1 MSRALP
7 PARRTV
13 PAGVGLLLGLAMAVP
28 AGTAA
33 AAPPGD
39 PRDLPVATAGVT
51 PAPAGA
57 VTGTVSDD
65 VADLPLD
72 DAGAAIVTERTE
84 RLIAPGLELT
94 EFARV
99 SAEGWLSGE
108 VLVAHLGQ
116 EGGPR
121 LGYLGPDAVA
131 GNATVS
137 QLAADRGAVAA
148 INGDFFDIN
157 NSGAALGA
165 AVDDGTLLKSAAPGR
180 EKALTVD
187 SSGVARLAE
196 LFLEGTVT
204 LGSGADARELPVAG
218 LNVTAV
224 PAGGVA
230 VFDAAWGDAARTR
243 PLGAGE
249 QGVEVQVRTAP
260 GSAGGTGGTVV
271 SVGAPGS
278 GRLPADV
285 RAVVARPGAAA
296 DALAALTPGDEVAL
310 AYGLREDLGDL
321 TTAIGGDPDD
331 WLLEDGEVT
340 SATSEFA
347 TLRHPRTAVGL
358 SEDGTTAYLV
368 VVDGRQAHSI
378 GASLPELGRFVSQLG
393 ADDAIN
399 LDGGGS
405 TTMVA
410 RLPGDAGTSVLN
422 RPSDGAERLDANGLG
437 LFTPEGSGEVHAFDV
452 RAAVPTGDAPTGDAL
467 RVFPGL
473 HRTLTAAGY
482 DESRAPVE
490 TRPDDWT
497 TTDPEVASVA
507 RADQG
512 AGVVTGVAP
521 GTATVRAAT
530 PASDGVATGA
540 VDLTVLG
547 RLERVT
553 VPEPV
558 VTLPD
563 ADATASLTVVG
574 HDADGYSAPVEA
586 RDVEV
591 TGGDG
596 VAALEPSADGSFTV
610 RALQPSGAA
619 SFTLTVGDLAVDVA
633 VAVSLD
639 EVQVA
644 DFSDAA
650 RWTSAHDRAPGGSV
664 APADGHD
671 GAAGLRLTYDFTQST
686 ATRGQYAVVPDGG
699 RVIEG
704 QPRKLTM
711 WVHGDGNGAWLR
723 LQVRQGNGVTT
734 NLDGPTVSW
743 EGWRQVELTV
753 PEGVAYPLTMQ
764 RVRFLETGAAAQY
777 AGELVISD
785 VRAHVP
791 PDVEAPEPARVE
803 DPVVVADGATDDAP
817 LRVAVLSDAQFVAR
831 DPGSG
836 AVQGAKQALAEIV
849 AADPDLLVI
858 NGDLVDEASPA
869 DFDLAREVLDDGLA
883 GADFPWYYLPGNH
896 EVMGGSI
903 ENFEDEFG
911 ERTHVVD
918 VPDPRGDGGTTRLVM
933 LDSSS
938 GRLGS
943 DFAQL
948 RALRDALDDA
958 ASDDA
963 VTGVVTLFHH
973 PLDDPLP
980 TKASQLVDR
989 VEAETLR
996 GWFEDFR
1003 ETSGKQVASVGSHV
1017 GVFHASTADGV
1028 PYVVNGNSGKSPA
1041 STPADGGFT
1050 GWSMIGVDPAA
1061 EGTGDGG
1068 WFSWEVEARAE
1079 DVAVSGPEELAV
1091 GTSGQVSALLTQDGT
1106 REVPVAWPVSSRWG
1120 GEKVFVGAAADAP
1133 DGTVLALDPASH
1145 EATAVAPGRATVE
1158 VEVNGA
1164 VGTLDVLVPAGVPGT
1179 ARISDDNGWDTGLRD
1194 GDYRVLVDLW
1204 WGENATSLRLYED
1217 GDLVRTEKLTHDGTA
1232 AQRVA
1237 VPVTGKRN
1245 GSYVYTCELVNAA
1258 GTTPC
1263 ANEHTVR
1270 VTDANPGT
1278 PVLSHDNQDG
1288 DGDYVVT
1295 ANKWWGTQATGYVL
1309 YEDGVEVDRQELVP
1323 GSGGEAQAASTV
1335 VTGQDP
1341 GTYRYVAV
1349 LTNAAGE
1356 TRSKEL
1362 TVRVRR

>member
-1 MSRALP
+1 MSRAQSRALP

-13 PAGVGLLLGLAMAVP
+13 PLGVGLLLGLAMAVP
-28 AGTAA
+28 AGAA
-33 AAPPGD
+33 AAATPD
-39 PRDLPVATAGVT
+39 PDLPLATAGV
-51 PAPAGA
+51 APAA
-57 VTGTVSDD
+57 AGTVSDD

-72 DAGAAIVTERTE
+72 DAGAAIVTERAE

-108 VLVAHLGQ
+108 VLVAHLGRD
-116 EGGPR
+116 GGPR

-137 QLAADRGAVAA
+137 EMAADRSAVAA

-187 SSGVARLAE
+187 TSGVARLAE
-196 LFLEGTVT
+196 LFLEGTVA
-204 LGSGADARELPVAG
+204 LGTGDDARELPVAG

-260 GSAGGTGGTVV
+260 GSDEGAAGTVV

-296 DALAALTPGDEVAL
+296 DALAALAPGDEVTL
-310 AYGLREDLGDL
+310 AYGLRDDLGEL
-321 TTAIGGDPDD
+321 RTAIGGDPDD

-340 SATSEFA
+340 SSTSDFA

-358 SEDGTTAYLV
+358 SGDGTTAYLV
-368 VVDGRQAHSI
+368 VVDGRQAQSI
-378 GASLPELGRFVSQLG
+378 GASLPELGRFLDQLG

-422 RPSDGAERLDANGLG
+422 SPSDGGERLDANGLG

-452 RAAVPTGDAPTGDAL
+452 RAAVPTGVAPAGDAL

-482 DESRAPVE
+482 DESRAPVD
-490 TRPDDWT
+490 TRPDGWT
-497 TTDPEVASVA
+497 TTDAAVAAVA
-507 RADQG
+507 RADDG
-512 AGVVTGVAP
+512 AGVVTGVAA
-521 GTATVRAAT
+521 GTATFRAAT
-530 PASDGVATGA
+530 PAADGVATGSA
-540 VDLTVLG
+540 ELTVLG
-547 RLERVT
+547 GLERLT

-563 ADATASLTVVG
+563 VDATASLTVVG
-574 HDADGYSAPVEA
+574 HDADGYAAPVEA

-591 TGGDG
+591 MGGDG
-596 VAALEPSADGSFTV
+596 VAALEPAADGSFTV
-610 RALQPSGAA
+610 RALQGAGAA
-619 SFTLTVGDLAVDVA
+619 TFTLAVGDEQVEVA
-633 VAVSLD
+633 VAVSLED
-639 EVQVA
+639 VVVA
-644 DFSDAA
+644 DLADAD

-664 APADGHD
+664 TPAEGHE
-671 GAAGLRLTYDFTQST
+671 GAAGLTLTYDFTQST
-686 ATRGQYAVVPDGG
+686 ATRGQYAVAPDGG
-699 RVIEG
+699 IVVPG
-704 QPRKLTM
+704 QPRTLTA

-723 LQVRQGNGVTT
+723 LQVRQGDGVVT

-743 EGWRQVELTV
+743 EGWRQVQVVV
-753 PEGVAYPLTMQ
+753 PEGVAFPLTLQ
-764 RVRFLETGAAAQY
+764 RLRLLETRAAEQYTGEVVVSDLRAQ
-777 AGELVISD
+777 
-785 VRAHVP
+785 VP
-791 PDVEAPEPARVE
+791 PDVDAPVAERVE

-836 AVQGAKQALAEIV
+836 AVLGAKQALAEIV

-869 DFDLAREVLDDGLA
+869 DFDLAREVLDEGLA
-883 GADFPWYYLPGNH
+883 DADFPWYYLPGNH

-958 ASDDA
+958 AADDA
-963 VTGVVTLFHH
+963 VTGVVTFFHH

-1003 ETSGKQVASVGSHV
+1003 ETSGKQLASVGSHV
-1017 GVFHASTADGV
+1017 GVFHAATADGV

-1041 STPADGGFT
+1041 STPGDGGFT

-1061 EGTGDGG
+1061 QGTGDGG

-1079 DVAVSGPEELAV
+1079 SVAVSGPEELAV

-1106 REVPVAWPVSSRWG
+1106 RQVPVAWPVSSRWG
-1120 GEKVFVGAAADAP
+1120 GERVFVGSPDDAP
-1133 DGTVLALDPASH
+1133 SGAVLALDPATH

-1158 VEVNGA
+1158 VEVNGV
-1164 VGTLDVLVPAGVPGT
+1164 VGTLDVLVPAGAPGT

-1204 WGENATSLRLYED
+1204 WGENATGLRLYED
-1217 GDLVRTEKLTHDGTA
+1217 GALIHSEKLAHGGTD
-1232 AQRVA
+1232 AQRIA
-1237 VPVTGKRN
+1237 VPVTGKKN
-1245 GSYVYTCELVNAA
+1245 GRYEYTCELVNAA

-1263 ANEHTVR
+1263 AGPHTVR

-1278 PVLSHDNQDG
+1278 PTLSHDNGDG
-1288 DGDYVVT
+1288 DGDYVV
-1295 ANKWWGTQATGYVL
+1295 AMDKWWGTQATGYVL

-1323 GSGGEAQAASTV
+1323 GTGGEAQSAATV
-1335 VTGQDP
+1335 LADREH
-1341 GTYRYVAV
+1341 GTHRYVAV
-1349 LTNAAGE
+1349 LTNAAGD
-1356 TRSKEL
+1356 TRSKEMA
-1362 TVRVRR
+1362 VRVRR

>member
-1 MSRALP
+1 MSRAPSRALP

-13 PAGVGLLLGLAMAVP
+13 PAGVGLLLGLAMTVP
-28 AGTAA
+28 AGAA
-33 AAPPGD
+33 VAVPPD
-39 PRDLPVATAGVT
+39 EPLDLPVATAGVD
-51 PAPAGA
+51 PAATDA
-57 VTGTVSDD
+57 LTDD

-72 DAGAAIVTERTE
+72 DAGAAIVTRRAE

-99 SAEGWLSGE
+99 SADGWLSGE
-108 VLVAHLGQ
+108 VLVAHLGRD
-116 EGGPR
+116 GGPR

-131 GNATVS
+131 GHATVS
-137 QLAADRGAVAA
+137 EMAADRGAVAA

-165 AVDDGTLLKSAAPGR
+165 AVDEGTLLKSAAPGR

-187 SSGVARLAE
+187 ASGVARLAE
-196 LFLEGTVT
+196 LFLEGTIT
-204 LGSGADARELPVAG
+204 LGSGDGSRELPVAG

-230 VFDAAWGDAARTR
+230 VFDSSWGDAARTR

-249 QGVEVQVRTAP
+249 QGVEVQVRGGADGSP
-260 GSAGGTGGTVV
+260 GSVV
-271 SVGAPGS
+271 AVGAPGS
-278 GRLPADV
+278 GRLPDDV

-296 DALAALTPGDEVAL
+296 DALAALAPGGEVTL
-310 AYGLREDLGDL
+310 AYGLRDDLGEL
-321 TTAIGGDPDD
+321 RTAIGGDPDD

-340 SATSEFA
+340 SSTSDFA

-358 SEDGTTAYLV
+358 SADGATAYLV
-368 VVDGRQAHSI
+368 VVDGRQAQSI
-378 GASLPELGRFVSQLG
+378 GASLPELGRFLAQLG

-422 RPSDGAERLDANGLG
+422 SPSDGGERLDANGLG

-452 RAAVPTGDAPTGDAL
+452 HAAVPTGDAPAGDAL

-473 HRTLTAAGY
+473 HRTLTAKGY
-482 DESRAPVE
+482 DESRAPVD
-490 TRPDDWT
+490 TRPDSWT
-497 TTDPEVASVA
+497 SSDDGAATVA
-507 RADQG
+507 RADDG

-521 GTATVRAAT
+521 GSATVRAAS

-540 VDLTVLG
+540 ADVTVLG
-547 RLERVT
+547 GLQRLT

-596 VAALEPSADGSFTV
+596 VAALEPAADGSFAV
-610 RALQPSGAA
+610 RALRDSGAA
-619 SFTLTVGDLAVDVA
+619 TFTLAVGDEEVDVA
-633 VAVSLD
+633 VAVSLED
-639 EVQVA
+639 VVVA
-644 DFSDAA
+644 DLADAA

-664 APADGHD
+664 GPAEGHE
-671 GAAGLRLTYDFTQST
+671 GAAGLKLTYDFTQST
-686 ATRGQYAVVPDGG
+686 ATRGQYAVAPDGG
-699 RVIEG
+699 VVVPG
-704 QPRKLTM
+704 QPRTLTA

-723 LQVRQGNGVTT
+723 LQVRQGDGVVT

-743 EGWRQVELTV
+743 EGWRQVQLAV
-753 PEGVAYPLTMQ
+753 PEGVAFPLTLQ
-764 RVRFLETGAAAQY
+764 RLRVLETRAAEQYTGEVVVSDLRAQ
-777 AGELVISD
+777 
-785 VRAHVP
+785 VP
-791 PDVEAPEPARVE
+791 PDVEAPAAERVE

-869 DFDLAREVLDDGLA
+869 DFDLAREVLDEGLA
-883 GADFPWYYLPGNH
+883 DADFPWYYLPGNH

-918 VPDPRGDGGTTRLVM
+918 VPAAGGTTRLVM
-933 LDSSS
+933 LDSSA
-938 GRLGS
+938 GRLGA

-948 RALRDALDDA
+948 KALRHALDDA
-958 ASDDA
+958 ATDDT

-1003 ETSGKQVASVGSHV
+1003 ETSGKQLASVGSHV
-1017 GVFHASTADGV
+1017 GVFHAATADGI

-1061 EGTGDGG
+1061 EGTGDDG
-1068 WFSWEVEARAE
+1068 WFSWEVETRAE
-1079 DVAVSGPEELAV
+1079 SVAVSGPEELAV
-1091 GTSGQVSALLTQDGT
+1091 GTSGQVSALVTQDGT
-1106 REVPVAWPVSSRWG
+1106 RQVPVAWPVSSRWG
-1120 GEKVFVGAAADAP
+1120 GDRVFVGSPDDAP
-1133 DGTVLALDPASH
+1133 SGAVLALDPATH
-1145 EATAVAPGRATVE
+1145 DVTAVAPGRATVQ
-1158 VEVNGA
+1158 VEVNGVA
-1164 VGTLDVLVPAGVPGT
+1164 GTLDVLVPAGAPGT

-1217 GDLVRTEKLTHDGTA
+1217 GELIRTEKLTHGGTD

-1237 VPVTGKRN
+1237 VPITGKAN
-1245 GSYVYTCELVNAA
+1245 GEYEYTCELVNAA

-1263 ANEHTVR
+1263 AGPHTVR

-1278 PVLSHDNQDG
+1278 PVLSHDNASDEVPG
-1288 DGDYVVT
+1288 DGDYVVSMD
-1295 ANKWWGTQATGYVL
+1295 KWWGTQATGYVL

-1323 GSGGEAQAASTV
+1323 GTGGEAQSAATV
-1335 VTGQDP
+1335 LTGREP
-1341 GTYRYVAV
+1341 GTHRYVAV

-1362 TVRVRR
+1362 AVRVRR

>member
-7 PARRTV
+7 PARRTTTI
-13 PAGVGLLLGLAMAVP
+13 PAGLGLLLGLAMAVP
-28 AGTAA
+28 AGAA
-33 AAPPGD
+33 AAATPD
-39 PRDLPVATAGVT
+39 PDLPVATAGV
-51 PAPAGA
+51 APAA
-57 VTGTVSDD
+57 AGTVSDD

-72 DAGAAIVTERTE
+72 DAGAAIVTERAE

-116 EGGPR
+116 DGGPR

-137 QLAADRGAVAA
+137 GMAADRGAVAA

-204 LGSGADARELPVAG
+204 LGTGDDARELPVAG

-260 GSAGGTGGTVV
+260 GSDEGAAGTVV

-296 DALAALTPGDEVAL
+296 DALAALAPGDEVTL
-310 AYGLREDLGDL
+310 AYGLRDDLGEL
-321 TTAIGGDPDD
+321 RTAIGGDPDD

-340 SATSEFA
+340 SSTSDFA

-358 SEDGTTAYLV
+358 SEDGTTAYLA
-368 VVDGRQAHSI
+368 VVDGRQAQSI
-378 GASLPELGRFVSQLG
+378 GASLPELGRFLGQLG

-422 RPSDGAERLDANGLG
+422 SPSDGGERLDANGLG

-452 RAAVPTGDAPTGDAL
+452 RAAVPTGDAPAGDAL

-482 DESRAPVE
+482 DESRAPVD
-490 TRPDDWT
+490 TRPDSWT
-497 TTDPEVASVA
+497 TSDAGAATVA
-507 RADQG
+507 RADDG
-512 AGVVTGVAP
+512 AGVVTGVAA

-530 PASDGVATGA
+530 PAADGVATGSA
-540 VDLTVLG
+540 ELTVLG
-547 RLERVT
+547 GLERLA

-574 HDADGYSAPVEA
+574 HDADGYAAPVEA

-596 VAALEPSADGSFTV
+596 VAALEPAADGSFTV
-610 RALQPSGAA
+610 RALQGSGAVT
-619 SFTLTVGDLAVDVA
+619 FTLAVGDEQVEVA
-633 VAVSLD
+633 VAVSLED
-639 EVQVA
+639 VVVA
-644 DFSDAA
+644 DLADAD

-664 APADGHD
+664 VPAEGHE

-686 ATRGQYAVVPDGG
+686 ATRGQYAVAPDGG
-699 RVIEG
+699 IVVPG
-704 QPRKLTM
+704 QPRTLTA

-723 LQVRQGNGVTT
+723 LQVRQGDGVVT

-743 EGWRQVELTV
+743 EGWRQVQVAV
-753 PEGVAYPLTMQ
+753 PEGVAFPLTLQ
-764 RVRFLETGAAAQY
+764 RLRLLETRAAEQYTGEVVVSDLRAQ
-777 AGELVISD
+777 
-785 VRAHVP
+785 VP
-791 PDVEAPEPARVE
+791 PDVEAPAAERVE

-836 AVQGAKQALAEIV
+836 AVQGAKQALEEIV

-869 DFDLAREVLDDGLA
+869 DFDLAREVLDEGLA
-883 GADFPWYYLPGNH
+883 DADFPWYYLPGNH

-918 VPDPRGDGGTTRLVM
+918 VPGEGGATRLVM
-933 LDSSS
+933 LDSSA
-938 GRLGS
+938 GRLGA

-958 ASDDA
+958 AADDT
-963 VTGVVTLFHH
+963 VTGVVTFFHH

-1003 ETSGKQVASVGSHV
+1003 ETSGKQLASVGSHV
-1017 GVFHASTADGV
+1017 GVFHAATADGV

-1041 STPADGGFT
+1041 STPDDGGFT

-1061 EGTGDGG
+1061 QGTGDGG

-1079 DVAVSGPEELAV
+1079 SVTVSGPEELAE
-1091 GTSGQVSALLTQDGT
+1091 GTSGQVSALITQDGT
-1106 REVPVAWPVSSRWG
+1106 RQVPVAWPVSSRWG
-1120 GEKVFVGAAADAP
+1120 GERVFVGSPDDAP
-1133 DGTVLALDPASH
+1133 SGDVLALDPATH

-1158 VEVNGA
+1158 VEVNGV
-1164 VGTLDVLVPAGVPGT
+1164 VGTLEVLVPAGAPGT

-1217 GDLVRTEKLTHDGTA
+1217 GTLIHTEKLTYGGTD
-1232 AQRVA
+1232 AQRIA
-1237 VPVTGKRN
+1237 VPVAGKKN
-1245 GSYVYTCELVNAA
+1245 GEYEYTCELVNAA

-1263 ANEHTVR
+1263 AGPHTVR

-1278 PVLSHDNQDG
+1278 PTLSHDNGDG
-1288 DGDYVVT
+1288 DGDYVV
-1295 ANKWWGTQATGYVL
+1295 AMDKWWGTQATGYVL
-1309 YEDGVEVDRQELVP
+1309 YEGGVEVDRQELVP
-1323 GSGGEAQAASTV
+1323 GTGGEAQSAATV
-1335 VTGQDP
+1335 LTGREP

-1349 LTNAAGE
+1349 LTNDAGE

-1362 TVRVRR
+1362 AVRVRR

>member
-1 MSRALP
+1 MSRAQSRALP

-13 PAGVGLLLGLAMAVP
+13 PLGVGLLLGLAMAVP
-28 AGTAA
+28 AGAA
-33 AAPPGD
+33 AAATPD
-39 PRDLPVATAGVT
+39 PDLPLATAGV
-51 PAPAGA
+51 APATA
-57 VTGTVSDD
+57 GTVSDD

-72 DAGAAIVTERTE
+72 DAGVAIVTERAE

-108 VLVAHLGQ
+108 VLVAHLGRD
-116 EGGPR
+116 GGPR

-137 QLAADRGAVAA
+137 EMAADRGAVAA

-204 LGSGADARELPVAG
+204 LGTGDDAPELPVAG

-260 GSAGGTGGTVV
+260 GSDEGAAGTVV

-296 DALAALTPGDEVAL
+296 DALAALAPGDEVTL
-310 AYGLREDLGDL
+310 AYGLRDDLGEL
-321 TTAIGGDPDD
+321 RTAIGGDPDD

-340 SATSEFA
+340 SSTSDFA

-358 SEDGTTAYLV
+358 SADGTTAYLV
-368 VVDGRQAHSI
+368 VVDGRQAQSI
-378 GASLPELGRFVSQLG
+378 GASLPELGRFLDQLG

-422 RPSDGAERLDANGLG
+422 SPSDGGERLDANGLG

-452 RAAVPTGDAPTGDAL
+452 RAAVPTGAAPAGDAL

-482 DESRAPVE
+482 DESRAPVD

-497 TTDPEVASVA
+497 TTDAAVAAVA
-507 RADQG
+507 RADDG
-512 AGVVTGVAP
+512 AGVVTGVAA

-530 PASDGVATGA
+530 PAADGVATGSA
-540 VDLTVLG
+540 ELTVLG
-547 RLERVT
+547 GLERLT

-574 HDADGYSAPVEA
+574 HDADGYAAPVEA

-591 TGGDG
+591 MGGDG
-596 VAALEPSADGSFTV
+596 VAALEPAADGSFTV
-610 RALQPSGAA
+610 RALQGAGAA
-619 SFTLTVGDLAVDVA
+619 TFTLAVGDEQVEVA
-633 VAVSLD
+633 VAVSLKD
-639 EVQVA
+639 MVVA
-644 DFSDAA
+644 DLADAD

-664 APADGHD
+664 TPAEGHE
-671 GAAGLRLTYDFTQST
+671 GAAGLTLTYDFTQST
-686 ATRGQYAVVPDGG
+686 ATRGQYAVAPDGG
-699 RVIEG
+699 TVVPG
-704 QPRKLTM
+704 QPRTLTA

-723 LQVRQGNGVTT
+723 LQVRQGDGVVT

-743 EGWRQVELTV
+743 EGWRQVQVVV
-753 PEGVAYPLTMQ
+753 PEGVAFPLTLQ
-764 RVRFLETGAAAQY
+764 RLRLLETRAAEQYTGEVVVSDLRAQ
-777 AGELVISD
+777 
-785 VRAHVP
+785 VP
-791 PDVEAPEPARVE
+791 PDVDAPVAERVE

-836 AVQGAKQALAEIV
+836 AVLGAKQALAEIV

-869 DFDLAREVLDDGLA
+869 DFDLAREVLDEGLA
-883 GADFPWYYLPGNH
+883 DADFPWYYLPGNH

-958 ASDDA
+958 AADDA
-963 VTGVVTLFHH
+963 VTGVVTFFHH

-989 VEAETLR
+989 VEAEALR

-1003 ETSGKQVASVGSHV
+1003 ETSGKQLASVGSHV
-1017 GVFHASTADGV
+1017 GVFHAATADGV

-1041 STPADGGFT
+1041 STPDDGGFT

-1061 EGTGDGG
+1061 QGTGDGG

-1079 DVAVSGPEELAV
+1079 SVAVSGPEELAV

-1106 REVPVAWPVSSRWG
+1106 RQVPVAWPVSSRWG
-1120 GEKVFVGAAADAP
+1120 GERVFVGSPDDAP
-1133 DGTVLALDPASH
+1133 SGAVLALDPATH

-1158 VEVNGA
+1158 VEVNGV
-1164 VGTLDVLVPAGVPGT
+1164 VGTLDVLVPAGAPGT

-1204 WGENATSLRLYED
+1204 WGENATGLRLYED
-1217 GDLVRTEKLTHDGTA
+1217 GALIHSEKLAHGGTD
-1232 AQRVA
+1232 AQRIA
-1237 VPVTGKRN
+1237 VPVTGKKN
-1245 GSYVYTCELVNAA
+1245 GRYEYTCELVNAA

-1263 ANEHTVR
+1263 AGPHTVR

-1278 PVLSHDNQDG
+1278 PTLSHDNGDG
-1288 DGDYVVT
+1288 DGDYVV
-1295 ANKWWGTQATGYVL
+1295 AMDKWWGTQATGYVL

-1323 GSGGEAQAASTV
+1323 GTGGEAQSAATV
-1335 VTGQDP
+1335 LADRDP
-1341 GTYRYVAV
+1341 GTHRYVAV

-1356 TRSKEL
+1356 TRSKEMA
-1362 TVRVRR
+1362 VRVRR

>member
-1 MSRALP
+1 MPL
-7 PARRTV
+7 
-13 PAGVGLLLGLAMAVP
+13 GVGLLLGLAMAVP
-28 AGTAA
+28 AGAA
-33 AAPPGD
+33 AAATPD
-39 PRDLPVATAGVT
+39 PDLPLATAGV
-51 PAPAGA
+51 APATA
-57 VTGTVSDD
+57 GTVSDD

-72 DAGAAIVTERTE
+72 DAGVAIVTERAE

-108 VLVAHLGQ
+108 VLVAHLGRD
-116 EGGPR
+116 GGPR

-137 QLAADRGAVAA
+137 EMAADRGAVAA

-204 LGSGADARELPVAG
+204 LGTGDDAPELPVAG

-260 GSAGGTGGTVV
+260 GSDEGAAGTVV

-296 DALAALTPGDEVAL
+296 DALAALAPGDEVTL
-310 AYGLREDLGDL
+310 AYGLRDDLGEL
-321 TTAIGGDPDD
+321 RTAIGGDPDD

-340 SATSEFA
+340 SSTSDFA

-358 SEDGTTAYLV
+358 SADGTTAYLV
-368 VVDGRQAHSI
+368 VVDGRQAQSI
-378 GASLPELGRFVSQLG
+378 GASLPELGRFLDQLG

-422 RPSDGAERLDANGLG
+422 SPSDGGERLDANGLG

-452 RAAVPTGDAPTGDAL
+452 RAAVPTGAAPAGDAL

-482 DESRAPVE
+482 DESRAPVD

-497 TTDPEVASVA
+497 TTDAAVAAVA
-507 RADQG
+507 RADDG
-512 AGVVTGVAP
+512 AGVVTGVAA

-530 PASDGVATGA
+530 PAADGVATGSA
-540 VDLTVLG
+540 ELTVLG
-547 RLERVT
+547 GLERLT

-574 HDADGYSAPVEA
+574 HDADGYAAPVEA

-591 TGGDG
+591 MGGDG
-596 VAALEPSADGSFTV
+596 VAALEPAADGSFTV
-610 RALQPSGAA
+610 RALQGAGAA
-619 SFTLTVGDLAVDVA
+619 TFTLAVGDEQVEVA
-633 VAVSLD
+633 VAVSLKD
-639 EVQVA
+639 MVVA
-644 DFSDAA
+644 DLADAD

-664 APADGHD
+664 TPAEGHE
-671 GAAGLRLTYDFTQST
+671 GAAGLTLTYDFTQST
-686 ATRGQYAVVPDGG
+686 ATRGQYAVAPDGG
-699 RVIEG
+699 TVVPG
-704 QPRKLTM
+704 QPRTLTA

-723 LQVRQGNGVTT
+723 LQVRQGDGVVT

-743 EGWRQVELTV
+743 EGWRQVQVVV
-753 PEGVAYPLTMQ
+753 PEGVAFPLTLQ
-764 RVRFLETGAAAQY
+764 RLRLLETRAAEQYTGEVVVSDLRAQ
-777 AGELVISD
+777 
-785 VRAHVP
+785 VP
-791 PDVEAPEPARVE
+791 PDVDAPVAERVE

-836 AVQGAKQALAEIV
+836 AVLGAKQALAEIV

-869 DFDLAREVLDDGLA
+869 DFDLAREVLDEGLA
-883 GADFPWYYLPGNH
+883 DADFPWYYLPGNH

-958 ASDDA
+958 AADDA
-963 VTGVVTLFHH
+963 VTGVVTFFHH

-989 VEAETLR
+989 VEAEALR

-1003 ETSGKQVASVGSHV
+1003 ETSGKQLASVGSHV
-1017 GVFHASTADGV
+1017 GVFHAATADGV

-1041 STPADGGFT
+1041 STPDDGGFT

-1061 EGTGDGG
+1061 QGTGDGG

-1079 DVAVSGPEELAV
+1079 SVAVSGPEELAV

-1106 REVPVAWPVSSRWG
+1106 RQVPVAWPVSSRWG
-1120 GEKVFVGAAADAP
+1120 GERVFVGSPDDAP
-1133 DGTVLALDPASH
+1133 SGAVLALDPATH

-1158 VEVNGA
+1158 VEVNGV
-1164 VGTLDVLVPAGVPGT
+1164 VGTLDVLVPAGAPGT

-1204 WGENATSLRLYED
+1204 WGENATGLRLYED
-1217 GDLVRTEKLTHDGTA
+1217 GALIHSEKLAHGGTD
-1232 AQRVA
+1232 AQRIA
-1237 VPVTGKRN
+1237 VPVTGKKN
-1245 GSYVYTCELVNAA
+1245 GRYEYTCELVNAA

-1263 ANEHTVR
+1263 AGPHTVR

-1278 PVLSHDNQDG
+1278 PTLSHDNGDG
-1288 DGDYVVT
+1288 DGDYVV
-1295 ANKWWGTQATGYVL
+1295 AMDKWWGTQATGYVL

-1323 GSGGEAQAASTV
+1323 GTGGEAQSAATV
-1335 VTGQDP
+1335 LADRDP
-1341 GTYRYVAV
+1341 GTHRYVAV

-1356 TRSKEL
+1356 TRSKEMA
-1362 TVRVRR
+1362 VRVRR

>member
-1 MSRALP
+1 
-7 PARRTV
+7 
-13 PAGVGLLLGLAMAVP
+13 MAVP
-28 AGTAA
+28 VGAA
-33 AAPPGD
+33 AAVPPD
-39 PRDLPVATAGVT
+39 DRPDLPVATAGT
-51 PAPAGA
+51 ASAEA
-57 VTGTVSDD
+57 VVLRDD

-72 DAGAAIVTERTE
+72 DDGAAIVTERTE

-116 EGGPR
+116 DGGPR

-137 QLAADRGAVAA
+137 EMAADRGAVAA
-148 INGDFFDIN
+148 VNGDFFDIN

-165 AVDDGTLLKSAAPGR
+165 AVDEGTLLKSASPGR

-187 SSGVARLAE
+187 ATGVGRLAE

-204 LGSGADARELPVAG
+204 LGAGDTARELPVAG
-218 LNVTAV
+218 LNVTAA
-224 PAGGVA
+224 PAGGVV
-230 VFDAAWGDAARTR
+230 VFDAAWGDAPRTR

-249 QGVEVQVRTAP
+249 QGVEVQVR
-260 GSAGGTGGTVV
+260 GGTDGGAGTVV
-271 SVGAPGS
+271 EVGTPGE
-278 GRLPADV
+278 GRLPDDV

-296 DALAALTPGDEVAL
+296 DALAALAPGDDVSL
-310 AYGLREDLGDL
+310 AYGLRGDLGDL
-321 TTAIGGDPDD
+321 RTAIGGDPDD
-331 WLLEDGEVT
+331 WLLEDGEIT
-340 SATSEFA
+340 SSTSEFA
-347 TLRHPRTAVGL
+347 QLRHPRTAVGL
-358 SEDGTTAYLV
+358 SEDGSTAYLV

-378 GASLPELGRFVSQLG
+378 GASLPELGRFLAQVG

-437 LFTPEGSGEVHAFDV
+437 LFAPEGSGRVHAFDV
-452 RAAVPTGDAPTGDAL
+452 RAEVPTGDEPAEDAL

-482 DESRAPVE
+482 DEARSPVDTAPDE
-490 TRPDDWT
+490 WT
-497 TTDPEVASVA
+497 TSDADAATVA
-507 RADQG
+507 RSDAG

-521 GTATVRAAT
+521 GAATVRAAT
-530 PASDGVATGA
+530 PTPDGVATGA
-540 VDLTVLG
+540 ADLTVLG
-547 RLERVT
+547 EPVRLT

-558 VTLPD
+558 VTLVD
-563 ADATASLTVVG
+563 ADATASVTVVG
-574 HDADGYSAPVEA
+574 HDEDGYSAPVEA

-596 VAALEPSADGSFTV
+596 VAALEPAADGSFTV
-610 RALQPSGAA
+610 RALRDSGAA
-619 SFTLTVGDLAVDVA
+619 SFTLSVGDLEVEVA
-633 VAVSLD
+633 VAVSLRD
-639 EVQVA
+639 VA
-644 DFSDAA
+644 VTDLADAD

-664 APADGHD
+664 APATGHE

-686 ATRGQYAVVPDGG
+686 ATRGQYAVAPDGG
-699 RVIEG
+699 LEIPG
-704 QPRKLTM
+704 QPRTLTA
-711 WVHGDGNGAWLR
+711 WVQGAGDGAWLR
-723 LQVRQGNGVTT
+723 LQVRQGDGVVT
-734 NLDGPTVSW
+734 NLDGPEVSW
-743 EGWRQVELTV
+743 EGWRQVEVEV
-753 PEGVAYPLTMQ
+753 PEGVAFPLTLQ
-764 RVRFLETGAAAQY
+764 RLRLLETRAAEQYTGEVVVSDLRAQ
-777 AGELVISD
+777 
-785 VRAHVP
+785 VP
-791 PDVEAPEPARVE
+791 PDVEAPSPERVE
-803 DPVVVADGATDDAP
+803 DRVVVAEGATDDAP
-817 LRVAVLSDAQFVAR
+817 LRVAVMSDAQFVAR
-831 DPGSG
+831 DPESG
-836 AVQGAKQALAEIV
+836 AVQGAREALAEIV

-858 NGDLVDEASPA
+858 NGDLVDEAAPE
-869 DFDLAREVLDDGLA
+869 DFDLAREVLDEGLA
-883 GADFPWYYLPGNH
+883 DADFPWYYLPGNH

-903 ENFEDEFG
+903 ENFEAEFG

-943 DFAQL
+943 DFDQL
-948 RALRDALDDA
+948 RTLRDALDSA

-1003 ETSGKQVASVGSHV
+1003 ESSGKQIASVGSHV
-1017 GVFHASTADGV
+1017 GVFHAGTEDGI

-1050 GWSMIGVDPAA
+1050 GWSMVGVDPAA
-1061 EGTGDGG
+1061 EGTGDDG

-1091 GTSGQVSALLTQDGT
+1091 GTSGQVSALLTQDDT
-1106 REVPVAWPVSSRWG
+1106 RVVPVAWPVSSRWG
-1120 GEKVFVGAAADAP
+1120 GDGVFVGPAADAP
-1133 DGTVLALDPASH
+1133 SDAVLALDPATH

-1158 VEVNGA
+1158 VEVNGV
-1164 VGTLDVLVPAGVPGT
+1164 VGTLDVLVPAGAPGT

-1204 WGENATSLRLYED
+1204 WGENATSMRLYED
-1217 GDLVRTEKLTHDGTA
+1217 GELIHTEKLTHGGTE

-1237 VPVTGKRN
+1237 VPVTGKPN
-1245 GSYVYTCELVNAA
+1245 GTYEYTCELVNAA

-1263 ANEHTVR
+1263 AGPHTVR

-1278 PVLSHDNQDG
+1278 PTLSHDNASDDGPG

-1295 ANKWWGTQATGYVL
+1295 MHKWWGTQATGYVL
-1309 YEDGVEVDRQELVP
+1309 YEDGVEVDRQELEP
-1323 GSGGEAQAASTV
+1323 GTGGEAQTAATAL
-1335 VTGQDP
+1335 TGREV
-1341 GTYRYVAV
+1341 GTHTYVAV

>member
-1 MSRALP
+1 
-7 PARRTV
+7 
-13 PAGVGLLLGLAMAVP
+13 MAVP

-39 PRDLPVATAGVT
+39 PRDLPVATADV
-51 PAPAGA
+51 APATTA
-57 VTGTVSDD
+57 ALTGTVTDE

-72 DAGAAIVTERTE
+72 DAGAAIVTERAE

-116 EGGPR
+116 DDGPR

-137 QLAADRGAVAA
+137 EMAAGRGAVAA

-157 NSGAALGA
+157 SSGAALGA
-165 AVDDGTLLKSAAPGR
+165 AVDDGTLLKSAASGR

-187 SSGVARLAE
+187 PSGVARLAE
-196 LFLEGTVT
+196 LFLQGNVAW
-204 LGSGADARELPVAG
+204 GAGAEAQELPVAG

-230 VFDAAWGDAARTR
+230 VFDDAWGDAARTR

-260 GSAGGTGGTVV
+260 GSTDGTAGSVV

-296 DALAALTPGDEVAL
+296 DALAALEAGDEVTL
-310 AYGLREDLGDL
+310 AYGLRDDLGEIR
-321 TTAIGGDPDD
+321 TAIGGDPDD

-340 SATSEFA
+340 SSTSDFA

-358 SEDGTTAYLV
+358 SADGATAYLV
-368 VVDGRQAHSI
+368 VVDGRQAQSI
-378 GASLPELGRFVSQLG
+378 GASLPELGRLLGQLG

-410 RLPGDAGTSVLN
+410 RLPGDARTSVLN
-422 RPSDGAERLDANGLG
+422 SPSDGAERLDANGLG

-452 RAAVPTGDAPTGDAL
+452 RAAVPTGDAPAGDAL

-482 DESRAPVE
+482 DESRAPVDA
-490 TRPDDWT
+490 RPDDWT
-497 TTDPEVASVA
+497 TTDARVATV
-507 RADQG
+507 RADDG

-521 GTATVRAAT
+521 GSATVRAAT

-540 VDLTVLG
+540 ADLTVLG
-547 RLERVT
+547 DLARLT

-574 HDADGYSAPVEA
+574 HDADGWSAPVEA

-596 VAALEPSADGSFTV
+596 VAALEPAADGSFTV
-610 RALQPSGAA
+610 RALQGSGAA
-619 SFTLTVGDLAVDVA
+619 TFTLVVGGEEVEVA
-633 VAVSLD
+633 VAVSLED
-639 EVQVA
+639 VVLTDLA
-644 DFSDAA
+644 DAD

-664 APADGHD
+664 GPAEGHE

-686 ATRGQYAVVPDGG
+686 ATRGQYAVAPGGGIVVP
-699 RVIEG
+699 G
-704 QPRKLTM
+704 QPRTLTA
-711 WVHGDGNGAWLR
+711 WVHGDGKGAWLR
-723 LQVRQGNGVTT
+723 LQVRQGDGVVT

-743 EGWRQVELTV
+743 EGWRQVQVAV
-753 PEGVAYPLTMQ
+753 PEGVAFPLTLQ
-764 RVRFLETGAAAQY
+764 RLRLLETRAAEQYTGEVVVSDLRAQ
-777 AGELVISD
+777 
-785 VRAHVP
+785 VP
-791 PDVEAPEPARVE
+791 PDVEAPQAERVE
-803 DPVVVADGATDDAP
+803 DPVVVAEGATDDAP

-831 DPGSG
+831 DPESG
-836 AVQGAKQALAEIV
+836 AVQGARQALAEIV

-869 DFDLAREVLDDGLA
+869 DFDLAREVLDEGLA
-883 GADFPWYYLPGNH
+883 DADFPWYYLPGNH

-918 VPDPRGDGGTTRLVM
+918 VPAPRGDGGTTRLVM

-948 RALRDALDDA
+948 RALREALDDA
-958 ASDDA
+958 AADDD

-1017 GVFHASTADGV
+1017 GVFHAATADGI
-1028 PYVVNGNSGKSPA
+1028 PSVVNGNSGKSPA

-1061 EGTGDGG
+1061 QGTGDGG

-1079 DVAVSGPEELAV
+1079 NVAVSGPEELAV

-1120 GEKVFVGAAADAP
+1120 GERVFVGAAADAP
-1133 DGTVLALDPASH
+1133 SGTVLALDPATH

-1158 VEVNGA
+1158 VEVNGT
-1164 VGTLDVLVPAGVPGT
+1164 VGTLDVLVPAGAPGT

-1194 GDYRVLVDLW
+1194 GDFRVLVDLW

-1217 GDLVRTEKLTHDGTA
+1217 GALIHTEKLTYGGTD
-1232 AQRVA
+1232 AQRIA
-1237 VPVTGKRN
+1237 VPVAGKKN
-1245 GSYVYTCELVNAA
+1245 GEYEYNCELVNAA

-1263 ANEHTVR
+1263 GGPHTVR

-1278 PVLSHDNQDG
+1278 PTLSHDNGSDDVPG
-1288 DGDYVVT
+1288 DGDYVV
-1295 ANKWWGTQATGYVL
+1295 AMDKWWGTQATGYVL

-1323 GSGGEAQAASTV
+1323 GTGGEAQSAATV
-1335 VTGQDP
+1335 LTGRAP
-1341 GTYRYVAV
+1341 GTHRYVAV

-1362 TVRVRR
+1362 TVRVRS

>member
-1 MSRALP
+1 MSRAQSRALP

-13 PAGVGLLLGLAMAVP
+13 PLGVGLLLGLAMAVP
-28 AGTAA
+28 AGAA
-33 AAPPGD
+33 AAATPD
-39 PRDLPVATAGVT
+39 PDLPVATAAVS
-51 PAPAGA
+51 PAAA
-57 VTGTVSDD
+57 GTVSDD

-72 DAGAAIVTERTE
+72 DAGAAIVTERAE

-108 VLVAHLGQ
+108 VLVAHLGRD
-116 EGGPR
+116 GGPR

-137 QLAADRGAVAA
+137 AMAADRGAVAA

-165 AVDDGTLLKSAAPGR
+165 AVDDGRLLKSAAPGR

-204 LGSGADARELPVAG
+204 LGTGDDARELPVAG

-260 GSAGGTGGTVV
+260 GSDEGAAGTVV

-296 DALAALTPGDEVAL
+296 DALAALAPGDAVTL
-310 AYGLREDLGDL
+310 AYGLRDDLGEL
-321 TTAIGGDPDD
+321 RTAIGGDPDD

-340 SATSEFA
+340 SSTSDFA

-358 SEDGTTAYLV
+358 SEDGRTAYLV
-368 VVDGRQAHSI
+368 VVDGRQAQSI
-378 GASLPELGRFVSQLG
+378 GASLPELGRFLGQLG

-422 RPSDGAERLDANGLG
+422 SPSDGGERLDANGLG

-452 RAAVPTGDAPTGDAL
+452 RAAVPTGDAPAGDAL

-482 DESRAPVE
+482 DESRAPVD

-497 TTDPEVASVA
+497 TTDAAVATVA
-507 RADQG
+507 RADDG
-512 AGVVTGVAP
+512 AGVVTGVAA

-530 PASDGVATGA
+530 PAADGVATGPA
-540 VDLTVLG
+540 ELTVLG
-547 RLERVT
+547 GLERLT

-574 HDADGYSAPVEA
+574 HDADGYAAPVEA

-596 VAALEPSADGSFTV
+596 VAVLEPAADGSFTV
-610 RALQPSGAA
+610 RALRGSGAA
-619 SFTLTVGDLAVDVA
+619 TFTLAVGDEQVEVA
-633 VAVSLD
+633 VAVSLED
-639 EVQVA
+639 VVVA
-644 DFSDAA
+644 DLADAD
-650 RWTSAHDRAPGGSV
+650 RWTAAHDRAPGGSV
-664 APADGHD
+664 APGEGHE
-671 GAAGLRLTYDFTQST
+671 GSAGLRLTYDFTQST
-686 ATRGQYAVVPDGG
+686 ATRGQYAVAPAGGIVVP
-699 RVIEG
+699 G
-704 QPRKLTM
+704 QPRTLTA

-723 LQVRQGNGVTT
+723 LQVRQGDGVVT

-743 EGWRQVELTV
+743 EGWRQVQVAV
-753 PEGVAYPLTMQ
+753 PEGVAFPLTLQ
-764 RVRFLETGAAAQY
+764 RLRLLETRAAEQYTGEVVVSDLRAQ
-777 AGELVISD
+777 
-785 VRAHVP
+785 VP
-791 PDVEAPEPARVE
+791 PDVEAPVAERVE
-803 DPVVVADGATDDAP
+803 DPAVVADGATDAAP

-869 DFDLAREVLDDGLA
+869 DFDLAREVLDEGLA
-883 GADFPWYYLPGNH
+883 DADFPWYYLPGNH

-958 ASDDA
+958 AADDA
-963 VTGVVTLFHH
+963 VTGVVTFFHH

-1003 ETSGKQVASVGSHV
+1003 ETSGKQLASVGSHV
-1017 GVFHASTADGV
+1017 GVFHAATADGI

-1041 STPADGGFT
+1041 STPDDGGFT

-1061 EGTGDGG
+1061 QGTGDGG

-1079 DVAVSGPEELAV
+1079 SVTVSGPEELAE
-1091 GTSGQVSALLTQDGT
+1091 GTSGQVSALIAQDDT
-1106 REVPVAWPVSSRWG
+1106 RQVPVAWPVSSRWG
-1120 GEKVFVGAAADAP
+1120 GDKVFVGSPDDAP
-1133 DGTVLALDPASH
+1133 SGAVLALDPATH

-1158 VEVNGA
+1158 VEVNGV
-1164 VGTLDVLVPAGVPGT
+1164 VGALEVLVPAGAPGT

-1217 GDLVRTEKLTHDGTA
+1217 GALIHTEKLTYGGTD
-1232 AQRVA
+1232 AQRIA
-1237 VPVTGKRN
+1237 VPVAGKKN
-1245 GSYVYTCELVNAA
+1245 GAYEYTCELVNAA

-1263 ANEHTVR
+1263 AGPHTVR

-1278 PVLSHDNQDG
+1278 PTLSHDNGDG
-1288 DGDYVVT
+1288 DGDFVV
-1295 ANKWWGTQATGYVL
+1295 AMDKWWGTQATGYVL

-1323 GSGGEAQAASTV
+1323 GTGGEAQSAATV
-1335 VTGQDP
+1335 LTGREP

-1349 LTNAAGE
+1349 LTNDAGE

-1362 TVRVRR
+1362 AVRVR

>member
-13 PAGVGLLLGLAMAVP
+13 PAGVGLLLGLAL
-28 AGTAA
+28 
-33 AAPPGD
+33 AAPPGVAVAVPPED
-39 PRDLPVATAGVT
+39 GPELPVATAGV
-51 PAPAGA
+51 APVEA
-57 VTGTVSDD
+57 TTVLDD

-84 RLIAPGLELT
+84 RLVAPGLELT

-99 SAEGWLSGE
+99 SADGWLSGE
-108 VLVAHLGQ
+108 VLVAHLGRDD
-116 EGGPR
+116 GPR

-131 GNATVS
+131 GSATVS
-137 QLAADRGAVAA
+137 EMAAGRGAVAA

-165 AVDDGTLLKSAAPGR
+165 AVDEGTLLKSATPGR

-187 SSGVARLAE
+187 ASGVARLAE
-196 LFLEGTVT
+196 LFLEGTVSFGT
-204 LGSGADARELPVAG
+204 GAAAGGQELPVAG

-230 VFDAAWGDAARTR
+230 VFDSAWGDASRTR

-249 QGVEVQVRTAP
+249 QGVEVRVRS
-260 GSAGGTGGTVV
+260 SADGTTGTVV
-271 SVGAPGS
+271 AVGTPGT

-296 DALAALTPGDEVAL
+296 DALAALAPGDEVTL
-310 AYGLREDLGDL
+310 AYGLRDDLGDIR
-321 TTAIGGDPDD
+321 TAIGGDPDD

-340 SATSEFA
+340 SATSDFA
-347 TLRHPRTAVGL
+347 RLRHPRTAVGL
-358 SEDGTTAYLV
+358 SADGTTAYLV
-368 VVDGRQAHSI
+368 VVDGRQAHSV
-378 GASLPELGRFVSQLG
+378 GASLPELGRFLGQLG

-410 RLPGDAGTSVLN
+410 RLPGDARTSVLN
-422 RPSDGAERLDANGLG
+422 DPSDGGERLDANGLG
-437 LFTPEGSGEVHAFDV
+437 LFTPEGSGEVHAFNV
-452 RAAVPTGDAPTGDAL
+452 RAAVPTGDAPHADAW

-473 HRTLTAAGY
+473 HRTLTAAGF
-482 DESRAPVE
+482 DEARAPVD
-490 TRPDDWT
+490 TLPDEWT
-497 TTDPEVASVA
+497 TTRPGTATVA
-507 RADQG
+507 RTGDG

-521 GTATVRAAT
+521 GSTTVRAVA
-530 PASDGVATGA
+530 PASGGVATGA
-540 VDLTVLG
+540 ADVTVLG
-547 RLERVT
+547 ELERLT

-563 ADATASLTVVG
+563 AGATGRLTVVG
-574 HDADGYSAPVEA
+574 HDAQGYSAPVEA

-591 TGGDG
+591 TGGEG
-596 VAALEPSADGSFTV
+596 VAALEPAADGSFAV
-610 RALQPSGAA
+610 RALQASGAA
-619 SFTLTVGDLAVDVA
+619 TFTLAVGDERVEVA
-633 VAVSLD
+633 VAVSLED
-639 EVQVA
+639 VVVA
-644 DFSDAA
+644 DLADAD
-650 RWTSAHDRAPGGSV
+650 RWASAHDRAPGGSV
-664 APADGHD
+664 GPADGHD
-671 GAAGLRLTYDFTQST
+671 GAAGLRLTYDFTRST
-686 ATRGQYAVVPDGG
+686 ATRGQYAVAPDGG
-699 RVIEG
+699 VEIPG
-704 QPRKLTM
+704 QPRKVTA
-711 WVHGDGNGAWLR
+711 WVHGDGRGAWLR
-723 LQVRQGNGVTT
+723 LQVRQGDGVVT

-743 EGWRQVELTV
+743 EGWRQVEVTV
-753 PEGVAYPLTMQ
+753 PEGVAFPLTLQ
-764 RVRFLETGAAAQY
+764 RLRLLETRAAEQY
-777 AGELVISD
+777 AGEVVVSD
-785 VRAHVP
+785 LRAQVP
-791 PDVEAPEPARVE
+791 PDVDAPQAERVE
-803 DPVVVADGATDDAP
+803 DPVVVAEGATDAAP
-817 LRVAVLSDAQFVAR
+817 LRVAVMSDAQFVAR

-836 AVQGAKQALAEIV
+836 AVAGAKQALAEIV

-883 GADFPWYYLPGNH
+883 GAGFPWYYLPGNH

-903 ENFEDEFG
+903 ENFEAEFG

-918 VPDPRGDGGTTRLVM
+918 VPDPRGGDGGTTRLVM

-948 RALRDALDDA
+948 RALREALDDA
-958 ASDDA
+958 AADDD

-973 PLDDPLP
+973 PIDDPLP

-996 GWFEDFR
+996 GWFEEFR
-1003 ETSGKQVASVGSHV
+1003 ESSGKGIASVGSHV
-1017 GVFHASTADGV
+1017 GVFHAGTEDGV

-1061 EGTGDGG
+1061 DGAGDGG

-1079 DVAVSGPEELAV
+1079 RVAVSGPEELAV

-1120 GEKVFVGAAADAP
+1120 GDGVFVGAPEDAP
-1133 DGTVLALDPASH
+1133 SGAVLALDPRTH

-1158 VEVNGA
+1158 VEVNGV
-1164 VGTLDVLVPAGVPGT
+1164 VGALDVLVPAGAPGT
-1179 ARISDDNGWDTGLRD
+1179 ARISDDNGWDTGLHD

-1204 WGENATSLRLYED
+1204 WGENATSLRLYSGGE
-1217 GDLVRTEKLTHDGTA
+1217 LIHTERLEHGGTE

-1237 VPVTGKRN
+1237 VPVTGNVN
-1245 GSYVYTCELVNAA
+1245 GEYEYTCELVNAA

-1263 ANEHTVR
+1263 AAPHTVR

-1278 PVLSHDNQDG
+1278 PTLSHGNGSDDVPG
-1288 DGDYVVT
+1288 DGDYVVSMH
-1295 ANKWWGTQATGYVL
+1295 KWWGTQATGYVL
-1309 YEDGVEVDRQELVP
+1309 YEDGVEVDRQQLVP
-1323 GSGGEAQAASTV
+1323 GTGGDAQSAATV
-1335 VTGQDP
+1335 LTGRQP
-1341 GTYRYVAV
+1341 GTHRYVAV

>member
-1 MSRALP
+1 V
-7 PARRTV
+7 T
-13 PAGVGLLLGLAMAVP
+13 PAGICLLLGLGLTAP

-33 AAPPGD
+33 AAVPD
-39 PRDLPVATAGVT
+39 PDLPVATADV
-51 PAPAGA
+51 APAA
-57 VTGTVSDD
+57 ATVLLDD

-72 DAGAAIVTERTE
+72 DDGDAIVTERTE
-84 RLIAPGLELT
+84 RLVAPGLELT

-99 SAEGWLSGE
+99 SADGWLSGE

-116 EGGPR
+116 DAGPR
-121 LGYLGPDAVA
+121 FGYLGPDAVA

-137 QLAADRGAVAA
+137 EMAADQGAVAA

-165 AVDDGTLLKSAAPGR
+165 AVDDGTLLKSATPGR

-187 SSGVARLAE
+187 TSGVARLAE
-196 LFLEGTVT
+196 LFLEGTVSF
-204 LGSGADARELPVAG
+204 GPGDDARELPVAG

-230 VFDAAWGDAARTR
+230 VYDAAWGDAARTR

-249 QGVEVQVRTAP
+249 QGVEVQVRTAAD
-260 GSAGGTGGTVV
+260 GVAGTVV
-271 SVGAPGS
+271 AVGAPGE

-296 DALAALTPGDEVAL
+296 DALAALEPGAEASL
-310 AYGLREDLGDL
+310 AYGLRDDLGEIR
-321 TTAIGGDPDD
+321 TAIGGDPDD

-340 SATSEFA
+340 SATGDFA

-358 SEDGTTAYLV
+358 GEDGTTAYLV
-368 VVDGRQAHSI
+368 VVDGRQAQSV
-378 GASLPELGRFVSQLG
+378 GASLPELGRFLSQLG

-410 RLPGDAGTSVLN
+410 RLPGDTGTSVLN
-422 RPSDGAERLDANGLG
+422 SPSDGAERLDANGLG
-437 LFTPEGSGEVHAFDV
+437 LFMPEGSGTVHAYDV
-452 RAAVPTGDAPTGDAL
+452 RADVPTGDDPAADAL

-482 DESRAPVE
+482 DETRAAVD
-490 TRPDDWT
+490 TRADAWT
-497 TTDPEVASVA
+497 TSDDAVAGVA
-507 RADQG
+507 RADDG

-530 PASDGVATGA
+530 PTGDGVATGA
-540 VDLTVLG
+540 ADVSVLG
-547 RLERVT
+547 EPVRIT

-563 ADATASLTVVG
+563 AEATASLTVVG
-574 HDADGYSAPVEA
+574 HDADGYTAPVEA

-596 VAALEPSADGSFTV
+596 VAALEPAPDGSFTV
-610 RALQPSGAA
+610 RALQGSGAA
-619 SFTLTVGDLAVDVA
+619 SFTLAVGDLEVEVA
-633 VAVSLD
+633 VAVSLED
-639 EVQVA
+639 VVVA
-644 DFSDAA
+644 DLADAA

-664 APADGHD
+664 APAEGHD

-686 ATRGQYAVVPDGG
+686 ATRGQYAVAPDGG
-699 RVIEG
+699 VAVPG
-704 QPRKLTM
+704 QPRTITM
-711 WVHGDGNGAWLR
+711 WVDGDERGAWLR
-723 LQVRQGNGVTT
+723 LQVRQGDGVVT

-743 EGWRQVELTV
+743 EGWRQVEFAV

-764 RVRFLETGAAAQY
+764 RVRALETRATAQY

-785 VRAHVP
+785 VRAQVP
-791 PDVEAPEPARVE
+791 PDVETPPAERVE

-817 LRVAVLSDAQFVAR
+817 LRVAVMSDAQFVAR
-831 DPGSG
+831 DPESG

-849 AADPDLLVI
+849 AEDPDLLVI

-869 DFDLAREVLDDGLA
+869 DFDLARDVLDEGLA
-883 GADFPWYYLPGNH
+883 DAGFPWYYVPGNH

-903 ENFEDEFG
+903 ENFEAEFG
-911 ERTHVVD
+911 ERTHAVD
-918 VPDPRGDGGTTRLVM
+918 VPDPRDPAGGTTRLVL

-948 RALRDALDDA
+948 RALREALDDA
-958 ASDDA
+958 AADDA
-963 VTGVVTLFHH
+963 VTGVVTVFHH

-980 TKASQLVDR
+980 TKASQLTDR

-1003 ETSGKQVASVGSHV
+1003 ESSGKQIASVGSHV
-1017 GVFHASTADGV
+1017 GAFHASTADGV

-1050 GWSMIGVDPAA
+1050 GWSMVGIDPAA
-1061 EGTGDGG
+1061 QGTGDDG

-1079 DVAVSGPEELAV
+1079 SVAVSGPEELAV

-1120 GEKVFVGAAADAP
+1120 GEHVFVGAAGEAP
-1133 DGTVLALDPASH
+1133 QGAVLALDPRTH

-1158 VEVNGA
+1158 VEVNGT
-1164 VGTLDVLVPAGVPGT
+1164 VGTLDVLVPAGAPGA

-1204 WGENATSLRLYED
+1204 WGENATSMRLYED
-1217 GDLVRTEKLTHDGTA
+1217 GDLIHTEKVAHGGTG

-1237 VPVTGKRN
+1237 VPVTGRAN
-1245 GSYVYTCELVNAA
+1245 GEYRYTCELVNAA

-1263 ANEHTVR
+1263 ANMHTVK

-1278 PVLSHDNQDG
+1278 PVLSHDNHDG
-1288 DGDYVVT
+1288 DGDYAVT
-1295 ANKWWGTQATGYVL
+1295 ATKWWGTQATGYVL

-1323 GSGGEAQAASTV
+1323 GTGGEAQSAATAL
-1335 VTGQDP
+1335 TDRDP
-1341 GTYRYVAV
+1341 GTHRYVAV
-1349 LTNAAGE
+1349 LTNAVGE

>member
-7 PARRTV
+7 PARRPATV
-13 PAGVGLLLGLAMAVP
+13 PAGIGVLLGLAMAVP
-28 AGTAA
+28 AGAA
-33 AAPPGD
+33 AAATPD
-39 PRDLPVATAGVT
+39 PDLPVATADL
-51 PAPAGA
+51 APAA
-57 VTGTVSDD
+57 ATAQRDD

-72 DAGAAIVTERTE
+72 DGGAAIVTERTE

-99 SAEGWLSGE
+99 SAAGWLSGE

-116 EGGPR
+116 DDGPR

-137 QLAADRGAVAA
+137 EMAADRGAVAA
-148 INGDFFDIN
+148 VNGDFFDIN

-165 AVDDGTLLKSAAPGR
+165 AVDDGTLLKSATPGR

-187 SSGVARLAE
+187 TSGVARLAE
-196 LFLEGTVT
+196 LFLEGTVSF
-204 LGSGADARELPVAG
+204 GSGAGARELPVAG
-218 LNVTAV
+218 LNVTGV

-230 VFDAAWGDAARTR
+230 VFDAAWGDVARTR

-249 QGVEVQVRTAP
+249 QGVEVQVRAADGAT
-260 GSAGGTGGTVV
+260 TGTVV
-271 SVGAPGS
+271 SVGKPGA

-296 DALAALTPGDEVAL
+296 DALKALAPGAEVSL
-310 AYGLREDLGDL
+310 AYGLREDLGEIR
-321 TTAIGGDPDD
+321 TAIGGDPDD

-340 SATSEFA
+340 SSTSDFA
-347 TLRHPRTAVGL
+347 TLRHPRTAVGI
-358 SEDGTTAYLV
+358 SADGGTAYLV
-368 VVDGRQAHSI
+368 VVDGRQAQSI
-378 GASLPELGRFVSQLG
+378 GASLPELGRFLGQLG

-422 RPSDGAERLDANGLG
+422 SPSDGTERLDANGLG
-437 LFTPEGSGEVHAFDV
+437 LFTPEGSGEVHGFDV
-452 RAAVPTGDAPTGDAL
+452 RAAVPTGDAPATDAL

-473 HRTLTAAGY
+473 HRTLTAAGF
-482 DESRAPVE
+482 DETRAAVD
-490 TRPDDWT
+490 TRPDSWT
-497 TTDPEVASVA
+497 TSAAAAATVA
-507 RADQG
+507 RGEDG
-512 AGVVTGVAP
+512 AGVVTGVAA
-521 GTATVRAAT
+521 GTTTVRAAA
-530 PASDGVATGA
+530 PASDGVATGSA
-540 VDLTVLG
+540 DLTVLG
-547 RLERVT
+547 EPVRLT

-563 ADATASLTVVG
+563 DDATASLTVVG

-596 VAALEPSADGSFTV
+596 VAALEPAADGSFTV
-610 RALQPSGAA
+610 RALRPSGAA
-619 SFTLTVGDLAVDVA
+619 SFTLAVGDEEVEVA
-633 VAVSLD
+633 VAVSLED
-639 EVQVA
+639 VVVA
-644 DFSDAA
+644 DLADAA
-650 RWTSAHDRAPGGSV
+650 RWTSAHDRAAGGSV
-664 APADGHD
+664 APAAGHD
-671 GAAGLRLTYDFTQST
+671 GAAGLKLTYDFTQST
-686 ATRGQYAVVPDGG
+686 ATRGQYAVAPDGG
-699 RVIEG
+699 IVVAG
-704 QPRKLTM
+704 QPRKVTM
-711 WVHGDGNGAWLR
+711 WVDGDEQGAWLR
-723 LQVRQGNGVTT
+723 LQVRQGDGVVT

-743 EGWRQVELTV
+743 KGWRQVEFAV
-753 PEGVAYPLTMQ
+753 PEGVAYPLTVQ
-764 RVRFLETGAAAQY
+764 RVRVLETRAASQYKGA
-777 AGELVISD
+777 LTISD
-785 VRAHVP
+785 VRAQVP
-791 PDVEAPEPARVE
+791 PDVDAPQAERVE
-803 DPVVVADGATDDAP
+803 DPVVVAEGATDDAP

-849 AADPDLLVI
+849 AEDPDLLVI

-869 DFDLAREVLDDGLA
+869 DFDLAREVLDEGLA
-883 GADFPWYYLPGNH
+883 DADFPWYYLPGNH

-918 VPDPRGDGGTTRLVM
+918 VPDPRDPDGGTTRLVM

-958 ASDDA
+958 ASDDG

-980 TKASQLVDR
+980 TKASQLQDR
-989 VEAETLR
+989 VEARTLR
-996 GWFEDFR
+996 AWFEDFR

-1017 GVFHASTADGV
+1017 GVFHAGTEDGI

-1050 GWSMIGVDPAA
+1050 GWSMVGIDPAA
-1061 EGTGDGG
+1061 RGTGDGG
-1068 WFSWEVEARAE
+1068 WFSWEVNARAAS
-1079 DVAVSGPEELAV
+1079 VAVSGPEELAV

-1120 GEKVFVGAAADAP
+1120 GDRVFVGSADDAP
-1133 DGTVLALDPASH
+1133 RGTVLALDPVTH

-1158 VEVNGA
+1158 VEVNGV
-1164 VGTLDVLVPAGVPGT
+1164 VGTREVLVPAGAPGQ

-1194 GDYRVLVDLW
+1194 GDYDVLVDLW
-1204 WGENATSLRLYED
+1204 WGENATSMRLYED
-1217 GDLVRTEKLTHDGTA
+1217 GALIHTEKLTHGGTG

-1237 VPVTGKRN
+1237 IPVTGKRN
-1245 GSYVYTCELVNAA
+1245 GAYEYTCELVNAA

-1263 ANEHTVR
+1263 AGSHTVR

-1278 PVLSHDNQDG
+1278 PTLSHDNGDG
-1288 DGDYVVT
+1288 DGDYAVT
-1295 ANKWWGTQATGYVL
+1295 MHKWWGTQATGYVL

-1323 GSGGEAQAASTV
+1323 GTGGDAQSATTVLTARAA
-1335 VTGQDP
+1335 GAH
-1341 GTYRYVAV
+1341 RYVAV

-1362 TVRVRR
+1362 TVRVR

>member
-1 MSRALP
+1 MSRAPIRALP

-13 PAGVGLLLGLAMAVP
+13 PVGVGLLLGLAMAVP
-28 AGTAA
+28 AGSAAA
-33 AAPPGD
+33 AAPAD
-39 PRDLPVATAGVT
+39 PRDLPVATAGT
-51 PAPAGA
+51 APAE
-57 VTGTVSDD
+57 VTTRTDE

-72 DAGAAIVTERTE
+72 DGGAAIVTERTE

-116 EGGPR
+116 DDGPR

-137 QLAADRGAVAA
+137 EMAADRGAVAA

-165 AVDDGTLLKSAAPGR
+165 AVDDGELLKSATPGR

-187 SSGVARLAE
+187 ASGVARLAE
-196 LFLEGTVT
+196 VFLEGTVSF
-204 LGSGADARELPVAG
+204 GAGADRHDLPVAG

-230 VFDAAWGDAARTR
+230 VFDASWGDAARTR

-249 QGVEVQVRTAP
+249 QGVEVQVRTT
-260 GSAGGTGGTVV
+260 GGAAAGTVV
-271 SVGAPGS
+271 AVGSPGE

-296 DALAALTPGDEVAL
+296 DALKALAPGDEVSL
-310 AYGLREDLGDL
+310 AYGLRDDLGEL
-321 TTAIGGDPDD
+321 RTAIGGDPDD

-340 SATSEFA
+340 SSTSDFA

-358 SEDGTTAYLV
+358 SADGTTAYLV
-368 VVDGRQAHSI
+368 VVDGRQAQSI
-378 GASLPELGRFVSQLG
+378 GASLPELARLLGQLG

-422 RPSDGAERLDANGLG
+422 SPSDGTERLDANGLG

-452 RAAVPTGDAPTGDAL
+452 RAAVPTGDAPATDAL

-473 HRTLTAAGY
+473 HRTLTAAGF
-482 DESRAPVE
+482 DETRAPVD
-490 TRPDDWT
+490 TRPDSWT
-497 TTDPEVASVA
+497 TSDAGAATVATGE
-507 RADQG
+507 DG
-512 AGVVTGVAP
+512 AGVVTGVAA
-521 GTATVRAAT
+521 GTTTVRAAT
-530 PASDGVATGA
+530 PASDGVATGSA
-540 VDLTVLG
+540 DLTVLG
-547 RLERVT
+547 APVRLT

-563 ADATASLTVVG
+563 DEATASLIVVG
-574 HDADGYSAPVEA
+574 HDADGYSAPIEA

-591 TGGDG
+591 SGGDG
-596 VAALEPSADGSFTV
+596 VAALEPAADGSFTV
-610 RALQPSGAA
+610 RALQDSGAA
-619 SFTLTVGDLAVDVA
+619 SFTLAVGDEQVEVA
-633 VAVSLD
+633 VAVSLED
-639 EVQVA
+639 VVVA
-644 DFSDAA
+644 DLADVA

-664 APADGHD
+664 VPAAGHD
-671 GAAGLRLTYDFTQST
+671 GAAGLKLTYDFTQST
-686 ATRGQYAVVPDGG
+686 ATRGQYAVAPDGG
-699 RVIEG
+699 VVVTG
-704 QPRKLTM
+704 QPRTVTM
-711 WVHGDGNGAWLR
+711 WVDGDEQGAWLR
-723 LQVRQGNGVTT
+723 LQVRQGDGVVT

-743 EGWRQVELTV
+743 KGWRQVELAV
-753 PEGVAYPLTMQ
+753 PEGVAYPLTLQ
-764 RVRFLETGAAAQY
+764 RVRVLETRAATQYKGA
-777 AGELVISD
+777 LTISD
-785 VRAHVP
+785 VRAQVP
-791 PDVEAPEPARVE
+791 PDVDAPQAERVE
-803 DPVVVADGATDDAP
+803 DPVVVAEGATDDAP

-831 DPGSG
+831 DPESG
-836 AVQGAKQALAEIV
+836 AVQGARQALAEIV

-869 DFDLAREVLDDGLA
+869 DFDLAREVLDEGLA
-883 GADFPWYYLPGNH
+883 DADFPWYYLPGNH

-948 RALRDALDDA
+948 RALRDALDGA
-958 ASDDA
+958 ATDDA

-980 TKASQLVDR
+980 TQASQLVDR

-1017 GVFHASTADGV
+1017 GVFHAATADGI

-1050 GWSMIGVDPAA
+1050 GWSMIGIDPAA

-1068 WFSWEVEARAE
+1068 WFSWEVNARAAS
-1079 DVAVSGPEELAV
+1079 VAVSGPDELAV

-1106 REVPVAWPVSSRWG
+1106 REVPVAWPVSSLWG
-1120 GEKVFVGAAADAP
+1120 GDRVFVGSADDAP
-1133 DGTVLALDPASH
+1133 RGTVLALDPVTH
-1145 EATAVAPGRATVE
+1145 EATAVAPGRATVQ
-1158 VEVNGA
+1158 VEVNGV
-1164 VGTLDVLVPAGVPGT
+1164 VGTREVLVPAGAPGQ

-1217 GDLVRTEKLTHDGTA
+1217 GELIHTERLTHGGTD

-1237 VPVTGKRN
+1237 VPVTGRPN
-1245 GSYVYTCELVNAA
+1245 GEYVYTCELVNAA

-1263 ANEHTVR
+1263 AGPHTVR
-1270 VTDANPGT
+1270 VVDANPGT
-1278 PVLSHDNQDG
+1278 PVLSHDNHDG
-1288 DGDYVVT
+1288 DGDYAVT
-1295 ANKWWGTQATGYVL
+1295 TTKWWGTQATGYVL
-1309 YEDGVEVDRQELVP
+1309 YEDGVEIDRQELVP
-1323 GSGGEAQAASTV
+1323 GAGGEAQHATTA
-1335 VTGQDP
+1335 VTGREP

>member
-1 MSRALP
+1 MSRAQSRALP

-13 PAGVGLLLGLAMAVP
+13 PLGVGLLLGLAMAVP
-28 AGTAA
+28 AGAA
-33 AAPPGD
+33 AAATPD
-39 PRDLPVATAGVT
+39 PDLPLATAGV
-51 PAPAGA
+51 APATA
-57 VTGTVSDD
+57 GTVSED

-72 DAGAAIVTERTE
+72 DAGAAIVTERAE

-108 VLVAHLGQ
+108 VLVAHLGRD
-116 EGGPR
+116 GGPR

-137 QLAADRGAVAA
+137 EMAADRGAVAA

-204 LGSGADARELPVAG
+204 LGTADDAPELPVAG

-260 GSAGGTGGTVV
+260 GSDEGAAGTVV

-296 DALAALTPGDEVAL
+296 DALAALAPGDEVTL
-310 AYGLREDLGDL
+310 AYGLRDDLGEL
-321 TTAIGGDPDD
+321 RTAIGGDPDD

-340 SATSEFA
+340 SSTSDFA

-358 SEDGTTAYLV
+358 SGDGTTAYLV
-368 VVDGRQAHSI
+368 VVDGRQAQSI
-378 GASLPELGRFVSQLG
+378 GASLPELGRFLDQLG

-422 RPSDGAERLDANGLG
+422 SPSDGGERLDANGLG

-452 RAAVPTGDAPTGDAL
+452 RAAVPTGAAPAGDAL

-482 DESRAPVE
+482 DESRAPVD

-497 TTDPEVASVA
+497 TTDAAVAAVA
-507 RADQG
+507 RADDG
-512 AGVVTGVAP
+512 AGVVTGVAA

-530 PASDGVATGA
+530 PAADGVATGSA
-540 VDLTVLG
+540 ELTVLG
-547 RLERVT
+547 GLERLT

-574 HDADGYSAPVEA
+574 HDADGYAAPVEA

-596 VAALEPSADGSFTV
+596 VAALEPAADGSFTV
-610 RALQPSGAA
+610 RALQGAGAA
-619 SFTLTVGDLAVDVA
+619 TFTLAVGDEQVEVA
-633 VAVSLD
+633 VAVSLED
-639 EVQVA
+639 VVVA
-644 DFSDAA
+644 DLADAD

-664 APADGHD
+664 TPAEGHE
-671 GAAGLRLTYDFTQST
+671 GAAGLTLTYDFTQST
-686 ATRGQYAVVPDGG
+686 ATRGQYAVAPDGG
-699 RVIEG
+699 TVVPG
-704 QPRKLTM
+704 QPRTLTA

-723 LQVRQGNGVTT
+723 LQVRQGDGVVT

-743 EGWRQVELTV
+743 EGWRQVQVVV
-753 PEGVAYPLTMQ
+753 PEGVAFPLTLQ
-764 RVRFLETGAAAQY
+764 RLRLLETRAAEQYTGEVVVSDLRAQ
-777 AGELVISD
+777 
-785 VRAHVP
+785 VP
-791 PDVEAPEPARVE
+791 PDVDAPVAERVE

-836 AVQGAKQALAEIV
+836 ALLGAKQALAEIV

-869 DFDLAREVLDDGLA
+869 DFDLAREVLDEGLA
-883 GADFPWYYLPGNH
+883 DADFPWYYLPGNH

-958 ASDDA
+958 AADDA
-963 VTGVVTLFHH
+963 VTGVVTFFHH

-1003 ETSGKQVASVGSHV
+1003 ETSGKQLASVGSHV
-1017 GVFHASTADGV
+1017 GVFHAATADGV

-1041 STPADGGFT
+1041 STPDDGGFT

-1061 EGTGDGG
+1061 QGTGDGG

-1079 DVAVSGPEELAV
+1079 SVAVSGPEELAV

-1106 REVPVAWPVSSRWG
+1106 RQVPVAWPVSSRWG
-1120 GEKVFVGAAADAP
+1120 GERVFVGSPDDAP
-1133 DGTVLALDPASH
+1133 SGAVLVLDPATY

-1158 VEVNGA
+1158 VEVNGG
-1164 VGTLDVLVPAGVPGT
+1164 VGTLDVLVPAGAPGT

-1204 WGENATSLRLYED
+1204 WGENATGLRLYED
-1217 GDLVRTEKLTHDGTA
+1217 GALIHSEKLAHGGTD
-1232 AQRVA
+1232 AQRIA
-1237 VPVTGKRN
+1237 VPVTGKKN
-1245 GSYVYTCELVNAA
+1245 GRYAYTCELVNAA

-1263 ANEHTVR
+1263 AGPHTVR

-1278 PVLSHDNQDG
+1278 PTLSHDNGDG
-1288 DGDYVVT
+1288 DGDYVV
-1295 ANKWWGTQATGYVL
+1295 AMDKWWGTQATGYVL

-1323 GSGGEAQAASTV
+1323 GTGGEAQSAATV
-1335 VTGQDP
+1335 LADREH
-1341 GTYRYVAV
+1341 GTHRYVAV

-1356 TRSKEL
+1356 TRSKEMA
-1362 TVRVRR
+1362 VRVRR